1 MDTIQQRLNKL
12 LASLPRRQMVNN
24 SNADDEV
31 DGPFAVG
38 QAQGVCNSNLA
49 VALCAGEMHEG
60 VAAVG
65 AEDVQGRVDGEI
77 FAVAAADVEANGAGG
92 EGGEEGGD
100 EGPGLV
106 AGG

>member
-1 MDTIQQRLNKL
+1 MDDG
-12 LASLPRRQMVNN
+12 
-24 SNADDEV
+24 NADDEV
-31 DGPFAVG
+31 DRPLAVG
-38 QAQGVCNSNLA
+38 QAQGVCNSDLA
-49 VALCAGEMHEG
+49 VALSAGEVHEG

-106 AGG
+106 AG